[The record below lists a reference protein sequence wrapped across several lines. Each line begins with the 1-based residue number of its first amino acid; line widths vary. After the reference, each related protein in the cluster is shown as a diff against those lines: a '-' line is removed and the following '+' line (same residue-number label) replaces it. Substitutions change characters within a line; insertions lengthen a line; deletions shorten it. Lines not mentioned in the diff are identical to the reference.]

1 MEFLLLWVDELDD
14 AIGALRHL
22 APQILGFLA
31 ATAMFVATG
40 AAVVLAPQVTL
51 AVAAIV
57 SCVSLLEV
65 ARRRRTRTADQRD
78 SR

>member
-22 APQILGFLA
+22 APQIFRFLA

-51 AVAAIV
+51 SVAAIV
-57 SCVSLLEV
+57 CGASLLEV
-65 ARRRRTRTADQRD
+65 ARRGRTRTAQREP
-78 SR
+78 R